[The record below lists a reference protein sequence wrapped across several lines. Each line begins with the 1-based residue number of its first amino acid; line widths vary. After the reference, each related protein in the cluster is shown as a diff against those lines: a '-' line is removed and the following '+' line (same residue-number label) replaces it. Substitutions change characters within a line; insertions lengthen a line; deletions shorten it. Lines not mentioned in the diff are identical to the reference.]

1 MTVRRAAAGN
11 YSRYHGTYN
20 IGFINDEGREDET
33 QFDGV
38 KSIRELQELFSG
50 FCKENN
56 FPENTVLYVERA

>member
-1 MTVRRAAAGN
+1 MTVRRAAAGI
-11 YSRYHGTYN
+11 YTRQHGTYN
-20 IGFINDEGREDET
+20 IGFVNNEGGEDET
-33 QFDGV
+33 QFENV